1 MDYKTSETFRKL
13 PMPAIAVAP
22 RPVAR
27 ASSPSKVRVL
37 LVDDNDTV
45 RYSLSEVLRLN
56 HFDVTAAASVRDA
69 LRLIVARTF
78 DVLLTDLH
86 MPAAGDGL
94 TVVSAMR
101 NANPNAVTMLFSG
114 YPEMKEAAAAI
125 VMQTDAI
132 LIKPMDPDM
141 LVNAIRAGLERGAQ
155 PVRTV
160 ATLAQILEAETQST
174 IADWIR
180 RVNLEPSVVS
190 VFLSPDD
197 RTAHLP
203 RLFHDLVMRLRI
215 PLPLGTRALVS
226 PSAVAHGIARYRQG
240 YTAAMMVEESRM
252 LQVSVFQTLHNNL
265 SKVDFSL
272 VLVGVMAIADEID
285 SQLAQ
290 SMSSYVQAS
299 AEVQP

>member
-1 MDYKTSETFRKL
+1 
-13 PMPAIAVAP
+13 
-22 RPVAR
+22 
-27 ASSPSKVRVL
+27 
-37 LVDDNDTV
+37 
-45 RYSLSEVLRLN
+45 
-56 HFDVTAAASVRDA
+56 
-69 LRLIVARTF
+69 
-78 DVLLTDLH
+78 
-86 MPAAGDGL
+86 
-94 TVVSAMR
+94 
-101 NANPNAVTMLFSG
+101 
-114 YPEMKEAAAAI
+114 
-125 VMQTDAI
+125 
-132 LIKPMDPDM
+132 
-141 LVNAIRAGLERGAQ
+141 
-155 PVRTV
+155 
-160 ATLAQILEAETQST
+160 LAQILEAETQST

-299 AEVQP
+299 AEAQP